1 MDPQEVVDIGRE
13 ALFQSLT
20 VALPVLLAGVV
31 VGLFVSFVQALTQIN
46 DQTVTFVPKMVAM
59 LAVLAFTM
67 PWLLQSLMEYTRGLF
82 ESIPHSVLGG

>member
-31 VGLFVSFVQALTQIN
+31 VGLIVSFVQALTQIN

-82 ESIPHSVLGG
+82 ENIPQSILGG